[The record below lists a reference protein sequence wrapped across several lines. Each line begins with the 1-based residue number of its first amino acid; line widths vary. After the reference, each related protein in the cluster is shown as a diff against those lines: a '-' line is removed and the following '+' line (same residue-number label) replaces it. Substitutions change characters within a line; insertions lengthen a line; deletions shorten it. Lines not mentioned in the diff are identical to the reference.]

1 MRLSG
6 ALVQG
11 SGGRTTIQV
20 NCSAGREEVIII
32 GNGLSNG
39 SPDFVCQEFP
49 SVRLLPLRGITRR
62 MNSSL
67 QEELEVV

>member
-6 ALVQG
+6 ALGQG
-11 SGGRTTIQV
+11 SGGRTTIEV
-20 NCSAGREEVIII
+20 NCSGGREEVIII
-32 GNGLSNG
+32 GNVLSDG
-39 SPDFVCQEFP
+39 SPDFVRQDSP
-49 SVRLLPLRGITRR
+49 SVRLLPLRRIARP